1 MQEKLQK
8 VLDCGYLDNDEWI
21 VSLTSYFDVPKGED
35 DIRMVYDGTKC
46 GLNDA
51 VWIPSFFLP
60 SVQTHLRAVEE
71 GTYICDVDV
80 GEMFLNFMAHPSLRK
95 NLKVDL
101 FPYSNLDLS
110 VMSSPLVASALR
122 KVWVSWNRI
131 AMGLTWSPYQAVKSL
146 HLAEEIQVGVRGQIH
161 PQVFAERGMRHEVE
175 EHLTHINITHVGSF
189 FNRPQMGLHRR
200 QKERWDPNR
209 IV

>member
-1 MQEKLQK
+1 MQREMRDGMMVYFTGDPPSYTKSQPKHRDPASKPKVEEKLQK
-8 VLDCGYLDNDEWI
+8 VLDRGYLDNDEWI

-71 GTYICDVDV
+71 GTYMCDVDV

-95 NLKVDL
+95 YLGVDL
-101 FPYSNLDLS
+101 TPYSNLDLS

-122 KVWVSWNRI
+122 KV
-131 AMGLTWSPYQAVKSL
+131 
-146 HLAEEIQVGVRGQIH
+146 
-161 PQVFAERGMRHEVE
+161 
-175 EHLTHINITHVGSF
+175 
-189 FNRPQMGLHRR
+189 
-200 QKERWDPNR
+200 
-209 IV
+209 